1 MPRHEQYNSCSSDFF
16 AFTFR
21 AGFLEAAFSL
31 AFIVDEGGVALP
43 FSLPEGWVDTLRER
57 VVRMLAA
64 AAAAVAARVGMGA
77 VIERTTRSGEKKNFF
92 FQWISDSACDRRL
105 WSSWSSVLWKEKY
118 FVIDRCPDDGG
129 GRLRR
134 MPNESQS

>member
-1 MPRHEQYNSCSSDFF
+1 LF

-21 AGFLEAAFSL
+21 GGFLGVAFSL
-31 AFIVDEGGVALP
+31 AFIVDEGREVLP
-43 FSLPEGWVDTLRER
+43 FSLPEGCVVTLRER

-77 VIERTTRSGEKKNFF
+77 GVLDVQQCQEKKKEFF
-92 FQWISDSACDRRL
+92 FQRSLTACDRSP
-105 WSSWSSVLWKEKY
+105 WSSWSVLRKKIIRY
-118 FVIDRCPDDGG
+118 RSLFDDGG
-129 GRLRR
+129 GILRR